1 MFERLVGQL
10 LVGYLGRYV
19 KDIQKEKLKI
29 TFWNEEILLENVELI
44 LEAFDYL
51 QLPFALKQG
60 RVGRLSIKIPWKKL
74 GWDPIIIIL
83 EDIYISASQR
93 DDEEWSS
100 DVVEKREFAGKKAKI
115 AAAELAKLSRRV
127 SDNQAGQ
134 SFISY
139 ITAKILDNI
148 QISIRNF
155 HVMFHDMT
163 GDLGHIKLGLKFSS
177 LKIMKQIL
185 LGALA
190 GRTRGSQVNKLME
203 IVGLE
208 IYCSCES
215 AGDVEGFQEAGR
227 VKISPLEEK
236 NDFILA
242 PCDAVL
248 SLMVNRSGKIDNSTP
263 QYSVNA
269 DLSSLVF
276 TLNDVQLQQILN
288 LWDYL
293 SICRLRDKYGRFR
306 PWCYPL
312 SRKVKGWQILWWHY
326 AQQSVL
332 LDVRKKLKKCSWR
345 YFGQR
350 LTYRRRYVKF
360 YKKKLEFLHNDQ
372 SVDDYILK
380 ELEVMEK
387 ESDIEDI
394 LSYRSA
400 AECELQHLFGSLG
413 PEMVMTGTQTA
424 AEKSQVDDRAM
435 GKPRGWLNWLSL
447 GMLGAGGTEDSSQF
461 AGVISDDVVKDIYEA
476 TKFHPLASSTVSAAD
491 EERICFCSIKIDIH
505 QISAT
510 LLSMKYGQEVA
521 KMIFIKTMVE
531 CNIWVESA
539 TINLLVNSIE
549 MVNPLNQRVLI
560 FLRMPQC
567 EKYVETGAPSCSFQV
582 DVSPKQE
589 VNLSV
594 KVTLNPLDVTYDAKF
609 FLYLFEFF
617 DGFKSFE
624 SLHTR
629 ALSTLN
635 GIENAKARLL
645 SKAQCIMSEYKK
657 VMWDITVNGITVHI
671 PWNTPSEQ
679 NNLVLQLGALCV
691 TSRYDWS
698 LLTSRFKEQSVMVQR
713 LSDPILAADIAF
725 TIQPQSLYDY
735 FDIQL
740 RDLEMEIQKPSYSQ
754 SIPIFEKF
762 SATLALRSCLIPNES
777 SLKQLEVLFQM
788 SSLHVHFSPSIYGAA
803 LELAVYLR
811 NLIANPGFEE
821 SEDCGPLNMISN
833 GHDNHFFGYS
843 MSVLLH
849 SVRFDIDLENDEKN
863 ASVIMLALEDTE
875 IWYDILV
882 LEELWIGMKA
892 MNIAILPMNGDGD
905 RQILY
910 SGGNK
915 SHDTSSH
922 LHGIHSRHTKNDD
935 GLNGM
940 NINAGKCCTLHF
952 NSGRNDGA
960 NIAIHLNDAE
970 IHCYPYVYGLLTGF
984 YERLSACNATF
995 SGESDIG
1002 PGMNDECVK
1011 PMPLPPNQ
1019 RFGFTNF
1026 MEIDSIGH
1034 DSIPFDCFPF
1044 ITVQNSGFLGSL
1056 ESSEWRK
1063 HYKVRDR
1070 EIKIPVFGLE
1080 KEPTIFHTQ
1089 PSKPK
1094 FGMDSSVTSGS
1105 SCNHSLHDIYLAL
1118 CGIKIHFHDSSCI
1131 VGSLTLP
1138 NCKSSLFI
1146 CEDYSDVLCSVE
1158 GLTITSSWTKNY
1170 LELVWGPSFP
1180 YLCPILNFR
1189 VRQGK
1194 SVSSSAKIEI
1204 SVGIQH
1210 VCCFLP
1216 PEYLAM
1222 IIGYF
1227 KLPDWSLQSNEQCFT
1242 GRNGH
1247 AGLEEETSVLYKF
1260 EILDSALIMP
1270 VENYELQFL
1279 RFEIKQLYFTF
1290 FFGSSLEDALKDIPP
1305 ECSIPIHKLAET
1317 NNCLNLFGRELL
1329 LSLLLFKERHS
1340 SSFFC
1345 QGTECQNI
1353 SLVEQLN
1360 ADIWVRI
1367 PCESEFINN
1376 SLQATCIMTRIRNC
1390 EVIVDD
1396 NHALDGFM
1404 ALLENINQFASVE
1417 DQSRCFKSDVLQFL
1431 QLTRCLKEGTAVLF
1445 PVSDTTLTEFECCID
1460 SLFLKLKRQR
1470 NELLEMNYR
1479 VEMQF
1484 TCSGSSRNDF
1494 VEEMNFCF
1502 SLMVLYSVP
1511 KSVVMAKSSS
1521 EKLSPVPDISISRSS
1536 QGPVEICV
1544 SLPSIDVWLYCSEW
1558 IEIVDLLNSY
1568 VGKMTNFV
1576 STSTFKDVIPYNTAL
1591 GDSSITS
1598 PNGVCSSSMS
1608 IESASED
1615 IESDDTILIARV
1627 KDMVITFHFPVY
1639 VTESFREIQIAEV
1652 DEKADQN
1659 VSSDVVEEK
1668 YCRFIMVSFHSK
1680 RTELLINSK
1689 KTSLKSGM
1697 EKVCGMLS
1705 KCEEKSVQPCPLFEI
1720 FGVNLD
1726 VDVSS
1731 NQLKPSLIQ
1740 LKIQCECFNIWFSYH
1755 VFYFWKHIESNISET
1770 NSSMS
1775 TSCPIEFEV
1784 QLKKVS
1790 FLLSDGR
1797 WSCCRPLLE
1806 ILMRNVILRISMT
1819 KSTMEDFITG
1829 ELSMNYNN
1837 IQKVFWE
1844 PFIEPWNFTINVT
1857 RKQESSSLL
1866 NSSVLTDVHLVSS
1879 SHLNLNLTEPF
1890 TECLSRTI
1898 DMIKDAWDLIG
1909 KDDTPQSQLSLNSP
1923 HVENII
1929 AGKHAPYVLQNLT
1942 SLPLEYHVYEGP
1954 FDSVE
1959 FDISVFKER
1968 RYVQPGCSVPIYI
1981 SESAEKQFFRH
1992 RSFHSLEKLGEQH
2005 TYGVG
2010 HHFISIQLDG
2020 TSVPSIPISM
2030 DLVGQTY
2037 FEVDFSKS
2045 SNEELNMPD
2054 NMSKDVDSVE
2064 KYRKHMSGGFVV
2076 PVVFD
2081 VSVQRYGK
2089 LIQLYSTV
2097 ILFNQT
2103 SRPLE
2108 FRFDIPFGVAPKI
2121 LDPLNP
2127 GQAMPLPLHLAEA
2140 GCVRWRPSGNSYL
2153 WSETYNLSNLL
2164 SQESK
2169 VGLFRSFVS
2178 YPSHPS
2184 SDPFRCC
2191 MSTRNII
2198 LPAHEKPR
2206 KIGNDLM
2213 QSAVGSDLK
2222 IHSPAESQ
2230 ERCIHHLTLSTPLA
2244 VRSFLPEEAKLI
2256 VDTGGMIHSAILSE
2270 VKTFFHHIDPSH
2282 DLELEIQ
2289 IHGYRPSYVKFP
2301 RAETFC
2307 SIAKFDGIKFSLSE
2321 TITLSPGPIHI
2332 TLDKSVDA
2340 FSGSR
2345 ELNFFVPFLLYN
2357 CTAIPL
2363 WISESAYE
2371 QKGVSIFVPSYY
2383 DTVEHEHSAGER
2395 NGLSSITGC
2404 SDSHAISPS
2413 WRNSLVKKPVSTME
2427 NSNMQLDNLNGR
2439 TFISRNHLQKS
2450 CVLSNK
2456 KDFNLKSSENTSK
2469 VSSSPSSRTSAR
2481 DPNSLGFKQV
2491 KVRAHMFS
2499 PCKPS
2504 SADEVMVRASR
2515 SLPEC
2520 SVENIRS
2527 ASWSSPFYLV
2537 PRNGSATVLIPQS
2550 SPNAANVISVTSSA
2564 ISGSSPEITS
2574 IIMFQPRYVI
2584 SNACSKDLCYKQK
2597 GTDSVIP
2604 LAVGEHFHLQWTDT
2618 TRELLVS
2625 VRYNEPGWQW
2635 SGSFIPDQLGDTLVK
2650 MRNYITGSSYVL
2662 RIEVQNVD
2670 VSTDNK
2676 IVGNGHGN
2684 SGTNLIL
2691 LSDDD
2696 TGYVPYRIDNFSKE
2710 RLRIYQQRCENFETI
2725 VHPYTSCPY
2734 SWDEPCY
2741 PRRLTIEVP
2750 GERILG
2756 SFALDDVQDFV
2767 PVCLPSTTG
2776 KNERMFHLSVNAE
2789 GATKVLSIVDSTY
2802 HIPSVPHFGEK
2813 KKVVQKQ
2820 EKFLDYKEK
2829 FSVFISY
2836 IGISLINSGP
2846 EEMVYACAKNV
2857 TIDLL
2862 QSLDQQK
2869 FSVKLL
2875 SLQIDNQFRN
2885 SPYPVILSFD
2895 QEYRSNPVG
2904 SLNKDIGA
2912 VTRSER
2918 FLQADGS
2925 LEPVIY
2931 LYASKWRKTD
2941 SLLVS
2946 FEHICLRIS
2955 DFRLEIEQ
2963 QVMLSLFE
2971 FFKNVSSNLKGEVSQ
2986 FSDAIMHP
2994 PAKDPAHDY
3003 FSPRTEPP
3011 HFSEYPVFDGLVR
3024 GSTLLPSVA
3033 PIGAPWQQVYRLARQ
3048 QKKVYV
3054 ELFDLAPIKLTVSF
3068 STIPWVLRNPILTS
3082 GELLMH
3088 RGLLALGDIEGA
3100 QIHLKRL
3107 SIAHQMASWESIQ
3120 EILIRHYSR
3129 QLFHEIYKVFG
3140 SAGVIGN
3147 PMGFARRLG
3156 IGIRDFLSVPAKSVL
3171 QSPTGLITGMVQGTT
3186 SLLSNTVYAFSD
3198 ATTQFSKAARK
3209 GIVAFTFD
3217 DQAFSRIGQQQTGV
3231 SSHGGGVIGEVLEGL
3246 TGLLQSPIKGAER
3259 HGLPGVFSGIALGI
3273 TGLVAKPAAS
3283 VLELT
3288 GKTAQSIRNRSRLY
3302 QMRPQHL
3309 RVRLPRPLSSVLP
3322 LRPFSWEEAIGTSV
3336 LLEAGGDDMKLN
3348 DEVLVACKA
3357 LKLAGKFVVI
3367 TQSLILIV
3375 SCASLVD
3382 LGKPEFR
3389 GVAADS
3395 KWAIESTIGLD
3406 TVIYADTNTDGA
3418 VVHIVGSSSDL
3429 LSRSNTSHQKR
3440 VIGNSSRTVRWTG
3453 PTPLPI
3459 FETNL
3464 ELELNEDAEN
3474 LLKILLSTI
3483 ELAKER
3489 GWHRGHVLHRYDVK

>member
-1 MFERLVGQL
+1 MFL
-10 LVGYLGRYV
+10 
-19 KDIQKEKLKI
+19 
-29 TFWNEEILLENVELI
+29 
-44 LEAFDYL
+44 
-51 QLPFALKQG
+51 
-60 RVGRLSIKIPWKKL
+60 
-74 GWDPIIIIL
+74 
-83 EDIYISASQR
+83 
-93 DDEEWSS
+93 
-100 DVVEKREFAGKKAKI
+100 
-115 AAAELAKLSRRV
+115 
-127 SDNQAGQ
+127 
-134 SFISY
+134 
-139 ITAKILDNI
+139 
-148 QISIRNF
+148 
-155 HVMFHDMT
+155 DMT

-185 LGALA
+185 LGPSA
-190 GRTRGSQVNKLME
+190 GWVRGSQVNKLVE
-203 IVGLE
+203 IVGAE
-208 IYCSCES
+208 IYCSCQS
-215 AGDVEGFQEAGR
+215 AVDVEGCKDPGGTKVSAM
-227 VKISPLEEK
+227 EEK
-236 NDFILA
+236 TDFILA

-248 SLMVNRSGKIDNSTP
+248 SLVVNRSGKLDSSTP
-263 QYSVNA
+263 QYSVKA

-288 LWDYL
+288 LCDYL

-306 PWCYPL
+306 PWCSPL

-332 LDVRKKLKKCSWR
+332 LDVRKKLKKYSWR
-345 YFGQR
+345 YLGQR
-350 LTYRRRYVKF
+350 LLYRRRYVNY
-360 YKKKLEFLHNDQ
+360 YKKKLEFLRNDQ
-372 SVDDYILK
+372 SIDDHILK
-380 ELEVMEK
+380 ELEVLEK

-413 PEMVMTGTQTA
+413 PEMGMTGTQTA
-424 AEKSQVDDRAM
+424 VEKSHVDDRAM

-461 AGVISDDVVKDIYEA
+461 SGVISDDVVKDIYEA
-476 TKFHPLASSTVSAAD
+476 TKFHPLVSSNVSAAD
-491 EERICFCSIKIDIH
+491 EERICFCAIKIDIH

-510 LLSMKYGQEVA
+510 LLSKKYGQEVA
-521 KMIFIKTMVE
+521 KMIFMKTMVE
-531 CNIWVESA
+531 CKIWVESA
-539 TINLLVNSIE
+539 TINILVNSVE

-560 FLRMPQC
+560 FLRMPLC
-567 EKYVETGAPSCSFQV
+567 EKDVETGAPSCSIQV
-582 DVSPKQE
+582 DVSPKHE

-594 KVTLNPLDVTYDAKF
+594 KVMLNPLEVTYDSMF
-609 FLYLFEFF
+609 FLHLLEFF

-624 SLHTR
+624 SLHR
-629 ALSTLN
+629 RVLSSLN
-635 GIENAKARLL
+635 GIENDEARLL
-645 SKAQCIMSEYKK
+645 SKAECIMSGSKK
-657 VMWDITVNGITVHI
+657 VMWDITVNGITVHV
-671 PWNTPSEQ
+671 PWNTPSQQ
-679 NNLVLQLGALCV
+679 NSLVLQVGALCV
-691 TSRYDWS
+691 TSKYDWS
-698 LLTSRFKEQSVMVQR
+698 LLTSTLKEQSVMLKR
-713 LSDPILAADIAF
+713 LSDPNLASDIAF
-725 TIQPQSLYDY
+725 TVQPQNLYDH

-740 RDLEMEIQKPSYSQ
+740 RDLEMEIQRPSHSR

-762 SATLALRSCLIPNES
+762 SAVLALRSCLIPNES
-777 SLKQLEVLFQM
+777 SLKQLEVLFQI
-788 SSLHVHFSPSIYGAA
+788 SPLHVHFSPSIYGAA
-803 LELAVYLR
+803 LELAVYLH
-811 NLIANPGFEE
+811 NLIANTGLEE
-821 SEDCGPLNMISN
+821 SEDGGPHNTILN
-833 GHDNHFFGYS
+833 GHDNHFVGFS
-843 MSVLLH
+843 LAAILH
-849 SVRFDIDLENDEKN
+849 SVRFEIDLENHHQN
-863 ASVIMLALEDTE
+863 ASVIMLNLEDIE
-875 IWYDILV
+875 IWYDILI
-882 LEELWIGMKA
+882 LEELWICVKA
-892 MNIAILPMNGDGD
+892 LNIATHAMSGDGD
-905 RQILY
+905 GQVLY
-910 SGGNK
+910 SCGNK

-922 LHGIHSRHTKNDD
+922 LHGTDSRHNKKDV
-935 GLNGM
+935 LNGM
-940 NINAGKCCTLHF
+940 IVNAGKCCTLHF
-952 NSGRNDGA
+952 SSGRNDTA
-960 NIAIHLNDAE
+960 RIAIYLNDAE
-970 IHCYPYVYGLLTGF
+970 IHCYPYVYGLLIGF
-984 YERLSACNATF
+984 FERLSACNATF
-995 SGESDIG
+995 SCENSKE
-1002 PGMNDECVK
+1002 PEMNDEDVK
-1011 PMPLPPNQ
+1011 PMPLSPYQ
-1019 RFGFTNF
+1019 RFGFSNF

-1034 DSIPFDCFPF
+1034 DSIPLDCFPF
-1044 ITVQNSGFLGSL
+1044 ITLQHSGVLGSP
-1056 ESSEWRK
+1056 ESSHVNPSSEWRK
-1063 HYKVRDR
+1063 RYKIRDR
-1070 EIKIPVFGLE
+1070 KIKVPEFDLE
-1080 KEPTIFHTQ
+1080 TGPTIFHTQ

-1094 FGMDSSVTSGS
+1094 PGLDTSDTSES
-1105 SCNHSLHDIYLAL
+1105 SCHPSLHDIYLVL
-1118 CGIKIHFHDSSCI
+1118 RGIKVHFHDSSCI
-1131 VGSLTLP
+1131 VGSLMLP
-1138 NCKSSLFI
+1138 TCKSSLFI
-1146 CEDYSDVLCSVE
+1146 CEDYFDVLCSVE
-1158 GLTITSSWTKNY
+1158 GLTVTSSWTKNY

-1180 YLCPILNFR
+1180 YLSPILNFR
-1189 VRQGK
+1189 VRQEK
-1194 SVSSSAKIEI
+1194 ISSLSAKIEI

-1216 PEYLAM
+1216 PEFLAM
-1222 IIGYF
+1222 MIGYF
-1227 KLPDWSLQSNEQCFT
+1227 TLPDWSLQSNEHCFT
-1242 GRNGH
+1242 GRNEH
-1247 AGLEEETSVLYKF
+1247 AGLEEETSIIYKF

-1270 VENYELQFL
+1270 VENYEIQFL
-1279 RFEIKQLYFTF
+1279 SFEMKELYFTF
-1290 FFGSSLEDALKDIPP
+1290 FGGSLDDALKGVPP
-1305 ECSIPIHKLAET
+1305 ECSIPVYKLAKT
-1317 NNCLNLFGRELL
+1317 NHCINLFGRELF
-1329 LSLLLFKERHS
+1329 LSLLLFKDKDRNS
-1340 SSFFC
+1340 SLSFF
-1345 QGTECQNI
+1345 QSTECQKV
-1353 SLVEQLN
+1353 SLVELLN
-1360 ADIWVRI
+1360 AEIWVRI
-1367 PCESEFINN
+1367 PCESKFINE
-1376 SLQATCIMTRIRNC
+1376 SLQPTCIMTRIRNC

-1396 NHALDGFM
+1396 NHALGGFM

-1417 DQSRCFKSDVLQFL
+1417 DQSRCFKSDVLQFF
-1431 QLTRCLKEGTAVLF
+1431 QLTRCLKEGTSVFL
-1445 PVSDTTLTEFECCID
+1445 PESNTTLTEFEFCID

-1470 NELLEMNYR
+1470 NELLELNYR
-1479 VEMQF
+1479 VELQF
-1484 TCSGSSRNDF
+1484 TCSGTLRNGI
-1494 VEEMNFCF
+1494 VEGMNFCF

-1521 EKLSPVPDISISRSS
+1521 EQLSPVPDISLSRSS
-1536 QGPVEICV
+1536 QGPVELCV
-1544 SLPSIDVWLYCSEW
+1544 FLPTIDVWLYFSEW
-1558 IEIVDLLNSY
+1558 IEIVDILNSY
-1568 VGKMTNFV
+1568 VGKITQFLN
-1576 STSTFKDVIPYNTAL
+1576 NTAL
-1591 GDSSITS
+1591 GGSSITF
-1598 PNGVCSSSMS
+1598 PNSVCSSSMS
-1608 IESASED
+1608 IESASENTED
-1615 IESDDTILIARV
+1615 DDTLFIVRV

-1639 VTESFREIQIAEV
+1639 VTESSGEVHRAEV
-1652 DEKADQN
+1652 DEKAHQN
-1659 VSSDVVEEK
+1659 FSSDAVEGK

-1680 RTELLINSK
+1680 GTEVLINSK
-1689 KTSLKSGM
+1689 HASLRSGM

-1705 KCEEKSVQPCPLFEI
+1705 KCEEKGVQSCPLFEI
-1720 FGVNLD
+1720 FGVNLE
-1726 VDVSS
+1726 VDVSG
-1731 NQLKPSLIQ
+1731 NQLKFALIR
-1740 LKIQCECFNIWFSYH
+1740 LNIKCECFNIWFSYH
-1755 VFYFWKHIESNISET
+1755 VFYFWKHIEFDICEA
-1770 NSSMS
+1770 NSSS
-1775 TSCPIEFEV
+1775 TTCPIEFEV

-1806 ILMRNVILRISMT
+1806 ILMRNILLRASMT
-1819 KSTMEDFITG
+1819 RDTMEDFITG

-1844 PFIEPWNFTINVT
+1844 PFVEPWNFTINVT

-1879 SHLNLNLTEPF
+1879 SQLNLNLTESL

-1909 KDDTPQSQLSLNSP
+1909 KDGTPRSQLSLNSP
-1923 HVENII
+1923 HAENIV

-1942 SLPLEYHVYEGP
+1942 SLPLEFHVYEGP

-1959 FDISVFKER
+1959 FDIPEFKER
-1968 RYVQPGCSVPIYI
+1968 RYAQPGCSIPIYI

-1992 RSFHSLEKLGEQH
+1992 RSFHSLEKLDEQH
-2005 TYGVG
+2005 RYGVG

-2037 FEVDFSKS
+2037 FEVDFSKA
-2045 SNEELNMPD
+2045 SNEELNMSD
-2054 NMSKDVDSVE
+2054 NMSKDADNVE
-2064 KYRKHMSGGFVV
+2064 KYRKHMSGGFIV

-2097 ILFNQT
+2097 ILSNQT

-2153 WSETYNLSNLL
+2153 WSETCNLSNLL
-2164 SQESK
+2164 AQESK

-2198 LPAHEKPR
+2198 LSSHQKPR

-2213 QSAVGSDLK
+2213 QPPVDSDPK

-2244 VRSFLPEEAKLI
+2244 VRSFLPEETKLI

-2307 SIAKFDGIKFSLSE
+2307 SMAKFDGIKFSLSE
-2321 TITLSPGPIHI
+2321 TIILSPGPVHI

-2371 QKGVSIFVPSYY
+2371 QKGMSIFVPSYY
-2383 DTVEHEHSAGER
+2383 DIVEHEHSAGKR
-2395 NGLSSITGC
+2395 DGLRSITGC
-2404 SDSHAISPS
+2404 SDSHAISPR
-2413 WRNSLVKKPVSTME
+2413 WHNSLVKKPVSTLE
-2427 NSNMQLDNLNGR
+2427 NSNPHLDNLNGR
-2439 TFISRNHLQKS
+2439 IFVSRNHLQKFYA
-2450 CVLSNK
+2450 LSNK
-2456 KDFNLKSSENTSK
+2456 NDFNLKSSQNTSN
-2469 VSSSPSSRTSAR
+2469 VSSSSCDYACER
-2481 DPNSLGFKQV
+2481 DPNSLDFNQV

-2504 SADEVMVRASR
+2504 SAEEVMVRVSR

-2520 SVENIRS
+2520 AIEDTRSV
-2527 ASWSSPFYLV
+2527 SWSSPFYLV

-2550 SPNAANVISVTSSA
+2550 SPNAANVVSVTSST
-2564 ISGSSPEITS
+2564 ISGSFPEMTS

-2584 SNACSKDLCYKQK
+2584 SNACTKDLCYKQK
-2597 GTDSVIP
+2597 GTDCIIP

-2650 MRNYITGSSYVL
+2650 MRNYITGASKVL

-2670 VSTDNK
+2670 VSIDNK

-2684 SGTNLIL
+2684 LGTNLIL

-2741 PRRLTIEVP
+2741 PRRLIIEVP
-2750 GERILG
+2750 GECILG
-2756 SFALDDVQDFV
+2756 SYALDDVQDFA
-2767 PVCLPSTTG
+2767 PVCLPLTTG
-2776 KNERMFHLSVNAE
+2776 KNERVLHLSVNAE
-2789 GATKVLSIVDSTY
+2789 GATKVLSIVDSIY
-2802 HIPSVPHFGEK
+2802 HIPSVSHFGEK
-2813 KKVVQKQ
+2813 KKLVQKQ
-2820 EKFLDYKEK
+2820 EKLIDYKEK

-2836 IGISLINSGP
+2836 IGVSLINSGP
-2846 EEMVYACAKNV
+2846 EEMVYACAKNI

-2885 SPYPVILSFD
+2885 SPFPVILSFD
-2895 QEYRSNPVG
+2895 QEYRSNTTG

-2912 VTRSER
+2912 VTRSESV
-2918 FLQADGS
+2918 LQADGP
-2925 LEPVIY
+2925 LEPVFY
-2931 LYASKWRKTD
+2931 LYASKWKKTD

-2946 FEHICLRIS
+2946 FEHISLRIS

-2971 FFKNVSSNLKGEVSQ
+2971 FFKNVSSNFKGEVSQ
-2986 FSDAIMHP
+2986 FSDAILHP
-2994 PAKDPAHDY
+2994 PANDPYHYY
-3003 FSPRTEPP
+3003 FSPRTKPL
-3011 HFSEYPVFDGLVR
+3011 HFSEYSFLDGLDR
-3024 GSTLLPSVA
+3024 GSTSLPSVV
-3033 PIGAPWQQVYRLARQ
+3033 PIGAPWQQVYLLARQ

-3068 STIPWVLRNPILTS
+3068 STIPWVLKNPILTS

-3107 SIAHQMASWESIQ
+3107 SIAHHMASWESIQ
-3120 EILIRHYSR
+3120 EILIRHYSK

-3156 IGIRDFLSVPAKSVL
+3156 IGIRDFLSVPAKSIL

-3217 DQAFSRIGQQQTGV
+3217 DQAFSRIGQQQQTGV
-3231 SSHGGGVIGEVLEGL
+3231 SSHNGGVIGEVLEGL
-3246 TGLLQSPIKGAER
+3246 TGLLQSPIRGAER

-3288 GKTAQSIRNRSRLY
+3288 GRTAQSIRNRSRLY
-3302 QMRPQHL
+3302 QMRPQRF
-3309 RVRLPRPLSSVLP
+3309 RVRLPRPLSRMLP
-3322 LRPFSWEEAIGTSV
+3322 LRHFSWEEAIGTSV
-3336 LLEAGGDDMKLN
+3336 LLEAGGDDMKLS

-3389 GVAADS
+3389 GIAADS
-3395 KWAIESTIGLD
+3395 KWVIESAIGLD
-3406 TVIYADTNTDGA
+3406 TVIHADTNTDGT

-3429 LSRSNTSHQKR
+3429 LSRPNKSHQKR
-3440 VIGNSSRTVRWTG
+3440 VSGSHRTVRWTG

-3464 ELELNEDAEN
+3464 ELELKEDAEN

-3489 GWHRGHVLHRYDVK
+3489 GWHRGRHVLHRYDVK

>member
-1 MFERLVGQL
+1 MFL
-10 LVGYLGRYV
+10 
-19 KDIQKEKLKI
+19 
-29 TFWNEEILLENVELI
+29 
-44 LEAFDYL
+44 
-51 QLPFALKQG
+51 
-60 RVGRLSIKIPWKKL
+60 
-74 GWDPIIIIL
+74 
-83 EDIYISASQR
+83 
-93 DDEEWSS
+93 
-100 DVVEKREFAGKKAKI
+100 
-115 AAAELAKLSRRV
+115 
-127 SDNQAGQ
+127 
-134 SFISY
+134 
-139 ITAKILDNI
+139 
-148 QISIRNF
+148 
-155 HVMFHDMT
+155 DMT

-185 LGALA
+185 SLA
-190 GRTRGSQVNKLME
+190 GWGRGSQVNKLVE
-203 IVGLE
+203 IIGLE
-208 IYCSCES
+208 IYCSCQNTV
-215 AGDVEGFQEAGR
+215 DVEGCNEARGTK
-227 VKISPLEEK
+227 VSTLEEK
-236 NDFILA
+236 SDFILA

-248 SLMVNRSGKIDNSTP
+248 SLMVNRSGKLDNSTP
-263 QYSVNA
+263 QYSVKA

-306 PWCYPL
+306 PWCFPL
-312 SRKVKGWQILWWHY
+312 SRKVKGWQMLWWHY

-332 LDVRKKLKKCSWR
+332 LDVRKRLKKCSWR
-345 YFGQR
+345 YLGQR
-350 LTYRRRYVKF
+350 LLYRRRYVEF

-372 SVDDYILK
+372 SIDDHILK
-380 ELEVMEK
+380 ELEVLEK

-394 LSYRSA
+394 LSYRST
-400 AECELQHLFGSLG
+400 AECELQHLFGSLK
-413 PEMVMTGTQTA
+413 PEMAMTGAQTTV
-424 AEKSQVDDRAM
+424 EKSQVDDRAV

-461 AGVISDDVVKDIYEA
+461 SGVISDDVVKDIYKA
-476 TKFHPLASSTVSAAD
+476 TKFHPSVFSNVSAAD
-491 EERICFCSIKIDIH
+491 EGRICFCAIEFDIH
-505 QISAT
+505 HISAT
-510 LLSMKYGQEVA
+510 LMSKKYGQEIA

-531 CNIWVESA
+531 CKIWVESA
-539 TINLLVNSIE
+539 TINIVVNSIE
-549 MVNPLNQRVLI
+549 MLNPLNQRVLI
-560 FLRMPQC
+560 FLKMPLC
-567 EKYVETGAPSCSFQV
+567 EKGVETDAPSCSIQV
-582 DVSPKQE
+582 DIKPKHE

-594 KVTLNPLDVTYDAKF
+594 KVMLNPLVVTYDSKF
-609 FLYLFEFF
+609 FLCLSEFF
-617 DGFKSFE
+617 DELKSFE
-624 SLHTR
+624 SLHR
-629 ALSTLN
+629 RVLSTLN
-635 GIENAKARLL
+635 GIENSKARLL
-645 SKAQCIMSEYKK
+645 SKAQCIMSGYKK
-657 VMWDITVNGITVHI
+657 VMWDITVNGITVHV
-671 PWNTPSEQ
+671 PWRTPSQQ
-679 NNLVLQLGALCV
+679 NSLVLQVATLCV
-691 TSRYDWS
+691 TSKYDWS
-698 LLTSRFKEQSVMVQR
+698 SLTSRFKEQSVMLKR
-713 LSDPILAADIAF
+713 LSDPNLASDIAF
-725 TIQPQSLYDY
+725 TVQPQNLYDH

-740 RDLEMEIQKPSYSQ
+740 RDVEMEIQMPSHSR

-762 SATLALRSCLIPNES
+762 SVVLALRSCLIPNES
-777 SLKQLEVLFQM
+777 SLKQLEVLFQL

-803 LELAVYLR
+803 LELALYLN
-811 NLIANPGFEE
+811 NLTENHGFEE
-821 SEDCGPLNMISN
+821 LKDRGSLNMVSN
-833 GHDNHFFGYS
+833 GHGNHFSGFS
-843 MSVLLH
+843 LSATLH
-849 SVRFDIDLENDEKN
+849 SVRFEIDLGNDDQN
-863 ASVIMLALEDTE
+863 ASAIMLALEDIE
-875 IWYDILV
+875 MWYDILV
-882 LEELWIGMKA
+882 YEELWVCLKA
-892 MNIAILPMNGDGD
+892 LNITIHPMSGDGD
-905 RQILY
+905 EQVLY
-910 SGGNK
+910 SCGNK
-915 SHDTSSH
+915 SHGTFSH
-922 LHGIHSRHTKNDD
+922 LHGTDSRHNKED
-935 GLNGM
+935 GLSGM
-940 NINAGKCCTLHF
+940 IGNAGKCCTLHF
-952 NSGRNDGA
+952 RSGKNDAAEIVIYLG
-960 NIAIHLNDAE
+960 DAE
-970 IHCYPYVYGLLTGF
+970 IHCYPSVIGLLFGF
-984 YERLSACNATF
+984 YDRLSACNATF
-995 SGESDIG
+995 SCGNAIG
-1002 PGMNDECVK
+1002 PEMNDEYVQPVALSPC
-1011 PMPLPPNQ
+1011 Q
-1019 RFGFTNF
+1019 RFGFSNF

-1034 DSIPFDCFPF
+1034 DSIPLDCFPF
-1044 ITVQNSGFLGSL
+1044 VTLLNSCLLGSL
-1056 ESSEWRK
+1056 ENSHLNLSSDWRK
-1063 HYKVRDR
+1063 HYKIRDGKV
-1070 EIKIPVFGLE
+1070 KIPEFDQETG
-1080 KEPTIFHTQ
+1080 PTIFHTQ
-1089 PSKPK
+1089 PTKPK
-1094 FGMDSSVTSGS
+1094 LNMDASVTLES
-1105 SCNHSLHDIYLAL
+1105 SSHAGRHDIYFVL
-1118 CGIKIHFHDSSCI
+1118 CGIKVHFHDSSCI

-1138 NCKSSLFI
+1138 TCRSSLFI
-1146 CEDYSDVLCSVE
+1146 CENYFDVLCSVE
-1158 GLTITSSWTKNY
+1158 GLTVTSSWTQNC

-1180 YLCPILNFR
+1180 HLSPILNFR
-1189 VRQGK
+1189 VRQEK
-1194 SVSSSAKIEI
+1194 CLSSSAKIEI

-1210 VCCFLP
+1210 VFCFLP
-1216 PEYLAM
+1216 PEFLAM

-1227 KLPDWSLQSNEQCFT
+1227 TLHDWSLQSNENCFT
-1242 GRNGH
+1242 GSNEH
-1247 AGLEEETSVLYKF
+1247 TGLEEETSVIYKF
-1260 EILDSALIMP
+1260 EILDSALVVP
-1270 VENYELQFL
+1270 VENCELQFL
-1279 RFEIKQLYFTF
+1279 SLQIKELYFS
-1290 FFGSSLEDALKDIPP
+1290 FFGGNIDDALKGIPP
-1305 ECSIPIHKLAET
+1305 DCSIPVYKLAET
-1317 NNCLNLFGRELL
+1317 NHCINLFGRELF
-1329 LSLLLFKERHS
+1329 LSLLLVKDIN
-1340 SSFFC
+1340 SFFSF
-1345 QGTECQNI
+1345 QSTECQKV
-1353 SLVEQLN
+1353 SLIELLN

-1367 PCESEFINN
+1367 PCESEFLNK
-1376 SLQATCIMTRIRNC
+1376 SLQATCIMMKIRNC
-1390 EVIVDD
+1390 EVMIDD
-1396 NHALDGFM
+1396 NHALGGFM
-1404 ALLENINQFASVE
+1404 ALIGNINQFASVE

-1431 QLTRCLKEGTAVLF
+1431 QLTRCLKEDTAVLF
-1445 PVSDTTLTEFECCID
+1445 PASNTTLTEFKYCID
-1460 SLFLKLKRQR
+1460 SLCLKLKRQR
-1470 NELLEMNYR
+1470 DEILEMNYR
-1479 VEMQF
+1479 VELQF
-1484 TCSGSSRNDF
+1484 TCSGTLRNGI
-1494 VEEMNFCF
+1494 VEGMDFCF
-1502 SLMVLYSVP
+1502 SLMVLYSEP
-1511 KSVVMAKSSS
+1511 KSVVMAKSSTEQVS
-1521 EKLSPVPDISISRSS
+1521 SVPDISLSRPS
-1536 QGPVEICV
+1536 QGPVELCI
-1544 SLPSIDVWLYCSEW
+1544 SLPSIDVWLYLSEW
-1558 IEIVDLLNSY
+1558 IEIVDILNSY
-1568 VGKMTNFV
+1568 VGKTTQFLNNM
-1576 STSTFKDVIPYNTAL
+1576 AL
-1591 GDSSITS
+1591 RGSSITFPDS
-1598 PNGVCSSSMS
+1598 VCSSSMP
-1608 IESASED
+1608 IESASENTED
-1615 IESDDTILIARV
+1615 DDTALTVKV

-1639 VTESFREIQIAEV
+1639 VIESAGELHVAEV
-1652 DEKADQN
+1652 DEKTHLN
-1659 VSSDVVEEK
+1659 VSSDVVEGR

-1680 RTELLINSK
+1680 SIEVLINRK
-1689 KTSLKSGM
+1689 KTLLTSGI

-1705 KCEEKSVQPCPLFEI
+1705 KCEEKGDQSCPLFEI
-1720 FGVNLD
+1720 FGVNLE

-1731 NQLKPSLIQ
+1731 NQLKLVLIR
-1740 LKIQCECFNIWFSYH
+1740 LNFQCECVNIWFSYH
-1755 VFYFWKHIESNISET
+1755 VFYFWKHIEFDLSDA
-1770 NSSMS
+1770 NSSS
-1775 TSCPIEFEV
+1775 TTCPIEFKV

-1806 ILMRNVILRISMT
+1806 ILMRNILLHVSMT
-1819 KSTMEDFITG
+1819 ENTMEDFISG

-1844 PFIEPWNFTINVT
+1844 PFVEPWNFTLNMT
-1857 RKQESSSLL
+1857 RKQESTSLL

-1879 SHLNLNLTEPF
+1879 SQLNLNLTESL

-1898 DMIKDAWDLIG
+1898 DMIKDAWDLFG
-1909 KDDTPQSQLSLNSP
+1909 KDDSPQGQLSPNSP
-1923 HVENII
+1923 HAEDIV
-1929 AGKHAPYVLQNLT
+1929 AGKHAPYILQNLT

-1959 FDISVFKER
+1959 FDIADFKER

-1992 RSFHSLEKLGEQH
+1992 RSFHSLEKLDEQH

-2037 FEVDFSKS
+2037 FEVDFSKT
-2045 SNEELNMPD
+2045 SNEELNMSD
-2054 NMSKDVDSVE
+2054 NMSEDADIVE
-2064 KYRKHMSGGFVV
+2064 KYQKHMSGGFVV

-2108 FRFDIPFGVAPKI
+2108 FRFDIPFGLAPKI

-2127 GQAMPLPLHLAEA
+2127 GKAMPLPLHLAEA

-2153 WSETYNLSNLL
+2153 WSETCNLSNLL
-2164 SQESK
+2164 AQESK
-2169 VGLFRSFVS
+2169 VGLFRAFVS

-2191 MSTRNII
+2191 MSTRNIK
-2198 LPAHEKPR
+2198 LPLHQKPR
-2206 KIGNDLM
+2206 KFGNDLM
-2213 QSAVGSDLK
+2213 HSAVDSDPK

-2230 ERCIHHLTLSTPLA
+2230 ERCIYHLTLSSPLA

-2321 TITLSPGPIHI
+2321 TIILSPGPVYI

-2383 DTVEHEHSAGER
+2383 DVVEHERSAGKR
-2395 NGLSSITGC
+2395 DGLSSITGF
-2404 SDSHAISPS
+2404 SGSHAIAPF
-2413 WRNSLVKKPVSTME
+2413 STPE
-2427 NSNMQLDNLNGR
+2427 NSNPQLDSLNGK

-2450 CVLSNK
+2450 CVLSSIN
-2456 KDFNLKSSENTSK
+2456 DFNLKSCQNTGH
-2469 VSSSPSSRTSAR
+2469 VSPSSRDYACGS
-2481 DPNSLGFKQV
+2481 DSNSLDFKQV

-2499 PCKPS
+2499 PSKPS
-2504 SADEVMVRASR
+2504 SADEVMVRVSR
-2515 SLPEC
+2515 FLPEC
-2520 SVENIRS
+2520 ALEDIRS
-2527 ASWSSPFYLV
+2527 VSWSSPFYLV
-2537 PRNGSATVLIPQS
+2537 PRNGSATVLIPKS
-2550 SPNAANVISVTSSA
+2550 SPNAANVVSVTSST
-2564 ISGSSPEITS
+2564 ISGSFPEMTS

-2584 SNACSKDLCYKQK
+2584 SNACSQDICYKQK
-2597 GTDSVIP
+2597 GTDYIIP

-2625 VRYNEPGWQW
+2625 VRYNKPGWQW

-2650 MRNYITGSSYVL
+2650 MRNYITSSSKVL

-2684 SGTNLIL
+2684 LGTNLIL

-2741 PRRLTIEVP
+2741 PRRLVIEVP

-2756 SFALDDVQDFV
+2756 SYALDDVQDFV
-2767 PVCLPSTTG
+2767 PVCLPLTTG
-2776 KNERMFHLSVNAE
+2776 KNERMLHLSVNAE
-2789 GATKVLSIVDSTY
+2789 GATKVLSIVDSTH
-2802 HIPSVPHFGEK
+2802 HIPSVSHFGEK
-2813 KKVVQKQ
+2813 KKLVQKQ
-2820 EKFLDYKEK
+2820 EKFIDYTEK

-2846 EEMVYACAKNV
+2846 EEVVYACAKNI

-2895 QEYRSNPVG
+2895 QEYRSNPTG
-2904 SLNKDIGA
+2904 SLNKDISA
-2912 VTRSER
+2912 VTRSESV
-2918 FLQADGS
+2918 LQVDGS
-2925 LEPVIY
+2925 FEPVFY
-2931 LYASKWRKTD
+2931 LYASKWKKAD

-2946 FEHICLRIS
+2946 FENIFLRIS

-2971 FFKNVSSNLKGEVSQ
+2971 FFRNVTSNLKGEVSQ
-2986 FSDAIMHP
+2986 FSESMLHP
-2994 PAKDPAHDY
+2994 PANDPAHDY
-3003 FSPRTEPP
+3003 FSPRTKPL
-3011 HFSEYPVFDGLVR
+3011 HFSEYPFFDGLDR
-3024 GSTLLPSVA
+3024 GSTLLPSVV
-3033 PIGAPWQQVYRLARQ
+3033 PIGAPWQQVYLLARQ

-3054 ELFDLAPIKLTVSF
+3054 ESFDLAPIKLTVSF
-3068 STIPWVLRNPILTS
+3068 STIPWVLKNPILTS

-3107 SIAHQMASWESIQ
+3107 TIAHHMASWESIQ

-3129 QLFHEIYKVFG
+3129 QLFHEIYKVLG

-3156 IGIRDFLSVPAKSVL
+3156 IGIRDFLSVPAKTIL

-3231 SSHGGGVIGEVLEGL
+3231 SLNSGGVISEVLEGL
-3246 TGLLQSPIKGAER
+3246 TGLLQSPIRGAER

-3302 QMRPQHL
+3302 QMRPQRL
-3309 RVRLPRPLSSVLP
+3309 RVRLPRPLSTMLP
-3322 LRPFSWEEAIGTSV
+3322 LRPYSWEEAIGSSV
-3336 LLEAGGDDMKLN
+3336 LLEAGGDDMKLS

-3389 GVAADS
+3389 GIAADS
-3395 KWAIESTIGLD
+3395 KWVIESAIGLD
-3406 TVIYADTNTDGA
+3406 TVIHADTNNDGTA
-3418 VVHIVGSSSDL
+3418 VHIVGSSSDL
-3429 LSRSNTSHQKR
+3429 LSRPNKSLQKR
-3440 VIGNSSRTVRWTG
+3440 VIGRSSRAVRWTG

-3459 FETNL
+3459 FETIL
-3464 ELELNEDAEN
+3464 ELELKEDAEN
-3474 LLKILLSTI
+3474 LLKTLLSAI
-3483 ELAKER
+3483 ELAKDW
-3489 GWHRGHVLHRYDVK
+3489 GWHRGRHVLHRYDVK